1 MSEKSALLPPRK
13 RFKHEKGSELPLVDL
28 AEIVNY
34 TGDSIEVAREK
45 TMSCRQDL
53 ADEWN
58 KKSPQTVEEVREFYT
73 LTSGY
78 LYDLYTWAHDP
89 SMWKLFDEIITG
101 DEHVLDYGAGIG
113 DITIYLAEK
122 GCDVVAIDLD
132 NSPTKQFLQWR
143 VYSRHLGDKVK
154 FRFDEKKDEF
164 DVVLAIDV
172 LEHLYFPLRYVV
184 QLSKLLKTKE
194 SWFFAT
200 PTFRDDH
207 GVHPMH
213 IKDNFWLEK
222 WFPTAMISL
231 AFKPKFIVDEYLP
244 IWHPGFKTTP
254 QGESRI

>member
-1 MSEKSALLPPRK
+1 MSEKSVFLPIRE
-13 RFKHEKGSELPLVDL
+13 RFKHDKESELPLVDL
-28 AEIVNY
+28 NEIVNY

-45 TMSCRQDL
+45 AMSCRHDL

-58 KKSPQTVEEVREFYT
+58 KKNPQTVEEVREFYI

-89 SMWKLFDEIITG
+89 GMWKLFDKVIKG
-101 DEHVLDYGAGIG
+101 DERVLDYGAGIG

-122 GCDVVAIDLD
+122 GCDVVSVELD

-143 VYSRHLGDKVK
+143 VYTRHLGDKVK
-154 FRFDEKKDEF
+154 FRFDESKEEF

-184 QLSKLLKTKE
+184 QLSKLLKSKK

-222 WFPTAMISL
+222 WFPTTMVSL
-231 AFKPKFIVDEYLP
+231 AFEPEFIIDEYYP

-254 QGESRI
+254 QGESRV